1 MITRFA
7 HLPIG
12 RSPGGLR
19 PSTLISLGLTFSTW
33 ISRTSG
39 SRNVGSICG
48 IGALTEI
55 WGAMSRLAAPRRR
68 IVHKRRRLFGMR
80 MQQRFD
86 RKDVVRIGVFQCWRG
101 LHWRSLAQSNVTR
114 IGRRACFAA
123 WKTLCPES
131 LVQAATR
138 PARFDQSKAISW
150 RGWGRGFQVL
160 EPERRKREAEGVFL
174 DPAPNAPGAG
184 RVLERNACDVGAMP
198 GVPFR
203 AGAAHVVAL
212 GTIGVAG
219 ALDQAVAARHDRIE
233 AAEQRHEGWIAPAAW
248 QPLSAVYRG
257 RRRTAERRSRRRNR
271 R

>member
-1 MITRFA
+1 MAPHRPSSAMITRFA

-55 WGAMSRLAAPRRR
+55 WGAMWTCGAAEGRR
-68 IVHKRRRLFGMR
+68 IVRQRRRLFGMR
-80 MQQRFD
+80 VQQRFD
-86 RKDVVRIGVFQCWRG
+86 RKDVVRIGVFQRWRG

-150 RGWGRGFQVL
+150 RGWGRGFRAGT
-160 EPERRKREAEGVFL
+160 ERRESAKGTGDFSGS
-174 DPAPNAPGAG
+174 GA
-184 RVLERNACDVGAMP
+184 
-198 GVPFR
+198 
-203 AGAAHVVAL
+203 
-212 GTIGVAG
+212 
-219 ALDQAVAARHDRIE
+219 
-233 AAEQRHEGWIAPAAW
+233 
-248 QPLSAVYRG
+248 
-257 RRRTAERRSRRRNR
+257 
-271 R
+271 